1 MSLFRIN
8 VIVLSSSLPSSIR
21 KSFSIENLLKR
32 TSETQS
38 DAFFNNFE
46 QLSSKSIILGGNVSN
61 AKLLSIIKKI
71 ESDYRLMN
79 SGKLWRLRD
88 DIYDEEWWVT
98 ENELNSSI
106 STQSLQITTRDFKID
121 ADESIIHFKTS

>member
-1 MSLFRIN
+1 MSFFRIN
-8 VIVLSSSLPSSIR
+8 VIVLPSSLPSSNR

-46 QLSSKSIILGGNVSN
+46 QLSSKSIIVGGNVSN
-61 AKLLSIIKKI
+61 TKLLSIIKKI